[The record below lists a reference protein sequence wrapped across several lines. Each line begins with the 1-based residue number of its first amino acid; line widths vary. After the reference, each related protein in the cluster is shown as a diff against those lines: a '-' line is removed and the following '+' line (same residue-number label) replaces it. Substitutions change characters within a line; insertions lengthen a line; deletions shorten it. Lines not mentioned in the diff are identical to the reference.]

1 MKKEE
6 TESPKHRPDTCQA
19 RSRAAPSQACV
30 CHALACLGAHMQEP
44 ALGKADC
51 HQLSHRGDTYPLT
64 AWGARKTHGT
74 ESPPSSSREQAQQCL
89 QPGQRKRSSF
99 LGRKQGLVFVG
110 FYASQENEAQGNNFL
125 LLLTG
130 FFYPFCPPAKQ
141 SPPERQDC
149 QASLVKRHWYHH
161 WRLIH
166 LPILVLSGSFRD
178 CQLNT
183 PHI

>member
-130 FFYPFCPPAKQ
+130 FFTLFAPLQNKAHQ
-141 SPPERQDC
+141 STRIARPLWSRGTGTTIGD
-149 QASLVKRHWYHH
+149 
-161 WRLIH
+161 
-166 LPILVLSGSFRD
+166 
-178 CQLNT
+178 
-183 PHI
+183 